1 MMNKFELI
9 TTIISIVLTVATTGL
24 GILSKYNSKA
34 KKFYES
40 YIKVEEEIKKLCI
53 IAEKNYKTGD
63 KKKKYVLSE
72 ASRYLKINNIELD
85 TDELNKIIESVI
97 NISKK
102 IN

>member
-1 MMNKFELI
+1 MNKLELI
-9 TTIISIVLTVATTGL
+9 TTIISIVLTIATTGL
-24 GILSKYNSKA
+24 GILSYYNSKA

-72 ASRYLKINNIELD
+72 ASRYLKANNIKLE
-85 TDELNKIIESVI
+85 TDEIDRIIESVI
-97 NISKK
+97 NVSRK

>member
-1 MMNKFELI
+1 MNKLELI
-9 TTIISIVLTVATTGL
+9 TTIISIVLTIATTGL
-24 GILSKYNSKA
+24 GILSKYNSRA

-40 YIKVEEEIKKLCI
+40 YIKVEEEIKRLCI

-72 ASRYLKINNIELD
+72 ASRYLKANNIELEIE
-85 TDELNKIIESVI
+85 ELNKIIESVI